1 MCSFLIVK
9 NGASHLHSLWALP
22 ACLLRFKVIS
32 LVWFDLF
39 VLNDVAVMEC
49 LLGTQIISFARDG
62 FYQQSS
68 TSFRHVLDGQASDF
82 VCSLMEQLR
91 CYTAGCYHFL
101 TDQHTRAMT
110 STGCNLLGC
119 QTHRCYYCSQRHT
132 HAHESSCTFTI
143 HCFRHNLISGTRNR
157 WKTKIRR
164 TLTQIFWLAK

>member
-1 MCSFLIVK
+1 MFFSHCQKWSLPFALTPSIARLSFKSQSDI
-9 NGASHLHSLWALP
+9 
-22 ACLLRFKVIS
+22 IS
-32 LVWFDLF
+32 LIGSVC
-39 VLNDVAVMEC
+39 VKRRC
-49 LLGTQIISFARDG
+49 GDG
-62 FYQQSS
+62 MFTRYTDRLICQRRFYQQSS

-110 STGCNLLGC
+110 STGCNLFGC

-143 HCFRHNLISGTRNR
+143 HCLRHNLISGTRNR
-157 WKTKIRR
+157 WKN
-164 TLTQIFWLAK
+164 QN